1 MVSGMRVRRRGFTL
15 IELLVV
21 LAIVATLLTLAVPR
35 YFGKVDAAKE
45 TVLRENLRTTRDVIG
60 KFYGDTGRYP
70 ESLERLQQAQKA
82 HGKNEDAWDWLYLAL
97 VHHRLGHAG
106 EARQWLEKAGRW
118 EDLRALLAGKRE
130 RHVLQVERSILFEMI
145 RQPRRRSIERRL
157 RSG

>member
-1 MVSGMRVRRRGFTL
+1 MVSGMTRRARGFTL

-70 ESLERLQQAQKA
+70 ETLDELVEK
-82 HGKNEDAWDWLYLAL
+82 KYLAGLPFDPLTDSATSWTL
-97 VHHRLGHAG
+97 VPAPEGYKGAVY
-106 EARQWLEKAGRW
+106 
-118 EDLRALLAGKRE
+118 D
-130 RHVLQVERSILFEMI
+130 I
-145 RQPRRRSIERRL
+145 
-157 RSG
+157 RSGSPGRAADGSAYAEW